1 MYACV
6 CAYIY
11 IYIYIYV
18 CVCVCR
24 VRCGVVW
31 LSNYKI
37 PHCTTPYG
45 VVRYSSQLPTL
56 WYVYAILRV
65 IMMWFSENPYLL
77 T

>member
-1 MYACV
+1 MYVCMYACV
-6 CAYIY
+6 C

-18 CVCVCR
+18 CVCVC
-24 VRCGVVW
+24 VGCGAVW

-45 VVRYSSQLPTL
+45 VVRYGSQLSTL
-56 WYVYAILRV
+56 WCGYAILRV
-65 IMMWFSENPYLL
+65 IMMWFSEHPYLL